1 MGFEPK
7 VVELTLTVDYVAY
20 MGSAGR
26 APTSRYTLAFALQ
39 LRKITETLSQGS
51 RNNGSD
57 HAFPLLGERVEAGSA
72 QMSAEL
78 LDCITVLPNL

>member
-20 MGSAGR
+20 MGSVGR
-26 APTSRYTLAFALQ
+26 ALTLRYTLAFALQ
-39 LRKITETLSQGS
+39 LSKITENLSHCS
-51 RNNGSD
+51 RNNGNDPAS
-57 HAFPLLGERVEAGSA
+57 PLLGGERVEAGSA

-78 LDCITVLPNL
+78 LN